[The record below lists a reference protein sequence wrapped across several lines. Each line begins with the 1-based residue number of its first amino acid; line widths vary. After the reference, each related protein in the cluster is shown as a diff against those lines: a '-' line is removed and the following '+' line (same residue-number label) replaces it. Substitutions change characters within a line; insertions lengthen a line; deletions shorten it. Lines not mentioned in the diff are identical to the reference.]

1 MVEYAK
7 QIAPVVDLCNTL
19 SSSSNSSGS
28 ITTSSGLRD
37 KSASVPG
44 VKTTSTSSSR
54 MPYNYLLEQYYQYI
68 HTTEQHYH
76 TILLPT
82 PPYHSCWSAPIVR
95 TGVQLTTEVNK
106 NNIPTS
112 LAVQYTPV
120 DELLVAEHLLQ
131 HISTSIGTKNIRLTH
146 NNNSEHVMLP
156 NCLNTDEVHHILQIF
171 RELYI
176 QHESIITQRIATKHF
191 AERAKNTT
199 NTTSSTATNKTMPAA
214 LESEISKNMN
224 INIVSEKLSSTDEIS
239 IYETPIVTRN
249 SINTSNTL
257 SPNTYNILK
266 QIDIILCIDMTCN
279 IKEYIT
285 KVIGW
290 VSDDLQLLYEVTK
303 PGDYAFSAVHR
314 YYCPHHPWEVC
325 ILFSLLLLYVYY
337 YCSHHPNEVY
347 I

>member
-7 QIAPVVDLCNTL
+7 QIAPVVDLCNIL
-19 SSSSNSSGS
+19 SCGSNSCG
-28 ITTSSGLRD
+28 SSGMRD
-37 KSASVPG
+37 KSVSMPG
-44 VKTTSTSSSR
+44 VNTTSTSTSR

-95 TGVQLTTEVNK
+95 TGVQTTTGVNK
-106 NNIPTS
+106 NNIPTPLS
-112 LAVQYTPV
+112 VQYTPV

-131 HISTSIGTKNIRLTH
+131 HISISIGIKNIRLTH

-156 NCLNTDEVHHILQIF
+156 NCLNTDEVHHILQVF

-199 NTTSSTATNKTMPAA
+199 TNTTSSTATNKAMPAA
-214 LESEISKNMN
+214 LESEISKNVN

-249 SINTSNTL
+249 SINTPNTL

-266 QIDIILCIDMTCN
+266 QIDIILCIDMTCT
-279 IKEYIT
+279 IKEYIA

-325 ILFSLLLLYVYY
+325 ILFSLLLLYVYN
-337 YCSHHPNEVY
+337 YCPHHPNEVY